1 MLPSPSAAT
10 LVRYTAAGDGGL
22 SEQIIMPLN
31 ALLSVFANN
40 ILPIILLS
48 GAGFALARFLHVD
61 SRSLGRVVFYV
72 FSPILIFNLL
82 LENQLNLKEA
92 GVVILFTVSIVAI
105 MGLLTFLLGSLLKLE
120 RHALVAVLITT
131 MFANTGN
138 YGLPLVSFAF
148 GEDALSYAGI
158 YFVTT
163 TFLFFSAGVFIAS
176 LGHMSIRDAA
186 LGLFKIPMLYAVLLA
201 IMINFFDIQVPTPI
215 LRTAELAAGGTIP
228 LMLILLGVELS
239 RVVVGGNWR
248 ALQVSVGLRLLV
260 APLLGLAL
268 AALFG
273 ISGVA
278 RQAVVTQ
285 VSMPSIVSSAVLAA
299 EYQLDSKLVTA
310 IIFISTLLSP
320 LTLTPLLVFL
330 GAHG

>member
-1 MLPSPSAAT
+1 MSIN
-10 LVRYTAAGDGGL
+10 D
-22 SEQIIMPLN
+22 
-31 ALLSVFANN
+31 LLSVFANN

-48 GAGFALARFLHVD
+48 GAGFTLAKILHVD

-82 LENQLNLKEA
+82 LENQLNLREA
-92 GVVILFTVSIVAI
+92 GGVILFTISIVGV
-105 MGLLTFLLGSLLKLE
+105 MGLITFLFGSLLKLE
-120 RHALVAVLITT
+120 RHALTAVLITT

-148 GEDALSYAGI
+148 GEEALSYAGI

-163 TFLFFSAGVFIAS
+163 TFLFFSVGVFLAS
-176 LGHMSIRDAA
+176 LGHMHIRDAA
-186 LGLFKIPMLYAVLLA
+186 LGLLKIPTMYAVLLA
-201 IMINFFDIQVPTPI
+201 ILINFFDIEVPTPI
-215 LRTAELAAGGTIP
+215 LRTADLAAGGSIP

-239 RVVVGGNWR
+239 RVEVSGNWR
-248 ALQVSVGLRLLV
+248 AMQLSVGLRLLV
-260 APLLGLAL
+260 APLLGLLL

-273 ISGVA
+273 ITGIP
-278 RQAVVTQ
+278 REAVVTQ
-285 VSMPSIVSSAVLAA
+285 VSMPSIVSSTVLAT

-330 GAHG
+330 GAHA